1 MADFLLDRI
10 RFKWKAGWVSGTVYA
25 KDDVIYYR
33 GRVYVC
39 MVGHTAGADIRTDIS
54 KWELM
59 FEGQEW
65 RGVWTANSNYGI
77 GNIVKYN
84 GYIYRCVSNHTSVLL
99 DNLGL
104 PNDLAHWTL
113 IATTYDWKNAW
124 STSYN
129 YNLGDVVRYNG
140 IVYICSTTHT
150 SAISTDLGLEADQS
164 SWTTVVTSDYW
175 ATDWAIET
183 RYVVDD
189 VVRYGGTVY
198 RCIEGHTSAA
208 TLAVGLETDQS
219 KWEAILSGLEYKT
232 DWAPGVKYKVNDI
245 VKVDS
250 SLYMCIS
257 AHTSTTFTSDNL
269 TNWQIWIP
277 GIGYED
283 PWLSNV
289 EYDKGDVVLYG
300 GYTYVALV
308 RNLNSTPSSTG
319 FQKGVGNWDLI
330 NSNYKI
336 TGQWNEVTNYKTGDV
351 VRHGGSLY
359 SAITDSI
366 AAHPD
371 SSLSWSVVIPG
382 SKFRAEWQDN
392 EVYYPGEIVTYLG
405 TPYTC
410 ILRHTSLA
418 SDSRPDLDQDLDQE
432 NYWEYVSKGSVNN
445 VLAEAGDMRVYNSEI
460 SRLGIGLPG
469 QVTKVVSNLPTFSN
483 FGVTEKVYFVSTQG
497 SDDVGFGFTANA
509 PFRTVKHA
517 CDYIL
522 EDINGRAPATI
533 YITTGIYEEILPIS
547 VPVDV
552 ALVGDEL
559 RSTVIQPA
567 AGYEGEDM
575 FYVRNGSGIRNM
587 TLQGLTGILGS
598 PNSYLT
604 QRPISGA
611 FVSLDPGTGPTDTSV
626 HIINK
631 SPYIQNVTTF
641 GTACVGLKVDGALH
655 NSGNRSIVANDFT
668 QVIDDGIGAWITNEG
683 LSELVSVFTYFNYI
697 GYLSENGGKM
707 RATNGN
713 NSYGTYGSVAEGVTA
728 GEDPIF
734 ATINNQSKEA
744 EVGIVH
750 NNGNEIMAIA
760 YSNAGQSYSNATV
773 TVAGSGAN
781 ASLTMSDFRNGA
793 VSNVRVAT
801 LGDSSI
807 PGGLNYTNI
816 AAGAQTGDTTSITLD
831 NGDLQTDAAKY
842 QGQFIFITGG
852 AGIGQYGVIDT
863 YTPGTK
869 VATIVKHSDG
879 TAGWD
884 RISSN
889 YAIASE
895 LNLTTRY
902 KIEPRLVFDA
912 PASGTRAWGR
922 AIIENSRISGVNI
935 YDPGSGYTSAPNI
948 TVTDNEATTNAQF
961 DVFVNDGVLGLPTFA
976 NRGIGYIRS
985 TATIT
990 GNGFADNYQTGVDF
1004 KITGLTR
1011 LPGPGDNVSINGI
1024 DSLIYKLTR
1033 VTDITGSE
1041 PNLSATIRLYPS
1053 IGEDESPAHNSSI
1066 TIRQDYSQVR
1076 LTGHDFLD
1084 IGSGNV
1090 SSTRYPQLY
1099 LDGISSENKPQQQ
1112 SEVIEN
1118 GGGRVF
1124 YTSTDQDGNF
1134 RVGELFEVEQSTG
1147 IVTIDASQFDL
1158 TGLTQISLG
1167 GIQVGG
1173 SAVVVSEFSKDGTF
1187 VANSNN
1193 IVPTQAAIIK
1203 YLTSRIAGGSSNA
1216 TTNKLTAGQIT
1227 VDLSN
1232 ISSNG
1237 TEINIPTPV
1246 NLTGGIAGGDM
1257 LAMQLF
1263 AHRSKR

>member
-10 RFKWKAGWVSGTVYA
+10 RFKWRAGWVSGTVYT

-33 GRVYVC
+33 GQVYVC
-39 MVGHTAGADIRTDIS
+39 MTGHTAGSDIRTDIS

-59 FEGQEW
+59 FDGQEW
-65 RGVWTANSNYGI
+65 RGDWQSGVDYGI
-77 GNIVKYN
+77 GNIVKFQ
-84 GYIYRCVSNHTSVLL
+84 GYIYRCISNHTSVVVV
-99 DNLGL
+99 NIGL
-104 PNDLAHWTL
+104 PGDIANWTL
-113 IATTYDWKNAW
+113 IATTYDWKNLWA
-124 STSYN
+124 TGVY

-140 IVYICSTTHT
+140 TVYICSTKHR
-150 SAISTDLGLEADQS
+150 SALDVTLGLENDQS

-175 ATDWAIET
+175 ATDWAVET
-183 RYVVDD
+183 RYTVNDLVK
-189 VVRYGGTVY
+189 YGGVVY
-198 RCIEGHTSAA
+198 RCIEGHASASTSI
-208 TLAVGLETDQS
+208 LGLENDQS
-219 KWEAILSGLEYKT
+219 KWETVLDGIEYKT
-232 DWAPGVKYKVNDI
+232 AWTTGTRYKVNDI
-245 VKVDS
+245 AKVDS
-250 SLYMCIS
+250 YLYICINDHI
-257 AHTSTTFTSDNL
+257 ATLFGDDGA
-269 TNWQIWIP
+269 NWQIWIP
-277 GIGYED
+277 GVGYEEL
-283 PWLSNV
+283 WSSSKT
-289 EYDKGDVVLYG
+289 YDRGDIVLYG
-300 GYTYVALV
+300 GYTYVALQINTAAAPFV
-308 RNLNSTPSSTG
+308 DGLVQDS
-319 FQKGVGNWDLI
+319 GNWEV
-330 NSNYKI
+330 I
-336 TGQWNEVTNYKTGDV
+336 TTGYSHKGEWTLAGEYATGDV
-351 VRHGGSLY
+351 VRHGGYLY
-359 SAITDSI
+359 VAIGDSTGSY
-366 AAHPD
+366 PD
-371 SSLSWSVVIPG
+371 TAVNSWKVVIPG
-382 SKFRAEWQDN
+382 LKFRAEWSDAAI
-392 EVYYPGEIVTYLG
+392 YYPGDIVTYLG
-405 TPYTC
+405 TAYTC
-410 ILRHTSLA
+410 ILRHIATS
-418 SDSRPDLDQDLDQE
+418 SDSRPDLDQELDEE
-432 NYWEYVSKGSVNN
+432 NYWEFISKGSANN
-445 VLAEAGDMRVYNSEI
+445 VLAAIGDMRVYDSNI
-460 SRLGIGLPG
+460 TRLAIGTAG
-469 QVTKVVSNLPTFSN
+469 QVTKIVSDLPSFQN
-483 FGVTEKVYFVSTQG
+483 FGVIDKVYFVGLNG
-497 SDDVGFGFTANA
+497 SDTSGFGFTENA
-509 PFRTVKHA
+509 PFRTVRFA
-517 CDYIL
+517 CEYIL
-522 EDINGRAPATI
+522 QDPGARTPATV
-533 YITTGIYEEILPIS
+533 YIKTGVFEEILPIS
-547 VPVDV
+547 IPADV

-559 RSTVIQPA
+559 RSTVITAA
-567 AGYEGEDM
+567 AGFEQSNM
-575 FYVRNGSGIRNM
+575 FYVRNGTGIRNM
-587 TLQGLTGILGS
+587 TLRGLSGTLGAQ
-598 PNSYLT
+598 NQYLT
-604 QRPISGA
+604 RRPTAGA
-611 FVSLDPGTGPTDTSV
+611 FVSLDPGSGPTDSAVQIT
-626 HIINK
+626 NK

-641 GTACVGLKVDGALH
+641 GTGCVGMKVDGSLH
-655 NSGNRSIVANDFT
+655 DSGNKSIVANDFT
-668 QVIDDGIGAWITNEG
+668 QVLDDGIGVWITNGG
-683 LSELVSVFTYFNYI
+683 LSELVSVFTYYNHI

-713 NSYGTYGSVAEGVTA
+713 NSYGTYGSVSEGITD
-728 GEDPIF
+728 GITPIY
-734 ATINNQSKEA
+734 ASVNNQSQEA
-744 EVGIVH
+744 QFGVIH
-750 NNGNEIMAIA
+750 NNGNEIMAVS
-760 YSNAGQSYSNATV
+760 YSHAGQGYSSATINI
-773 TVAGSGAN
+773 AGSGAA
-781 ASLTMSDFRNGA
+781 ASLTMSDIRNGA
-793 VSNVRVAT
+793 VSNVRISPI
-801 LGDSSI
+801 GDSSI
-807 PGGLNYTNI
+807 PGGLNYTDVV
-816 AAGAQTGDTTSITLD
+816 GEAQTGDTTSITLD

-990 GNGFADNYQTGVDF
+990 GNGFADNYQTGVDL

-1173 SAVVVSEFSKDGTF
+1173 SAVVVNEFSKDGTF